1 MTRELHVSRAAR
13 ERFGVGDELFTLAG
27 GAVLANLRSVR
38 ALVAGLDAGRPP
50 ERRVGVAR
58 LNALGLIDEIL
69 HAIVGLYRRQGDPGA
84 VAAALDDL
92 DQRLGRDTVDATLR
106 RFVADFPP
114 VVVHRGGLAVDAY
127 LAGTSG
133 GVPNREVALEELLNL
148 WLTNQNTAAAPMADL
163 FADDELAVETAYPA
177 ISTGLQRFFAGRPP
191 FGPAGQDLVTLLRS
205 PAAAEPQS
213 LGGQL
218 RWIRTH
224 WADLLADAFGPDF
237 GDLFDRLL
245 TGLDI
250 AAEEERALG
259 LRGAGPGGGGT
270 SVVPT
275 FGGAEAEPEAF
286 SADLDWMPKVV
297 LMAKSTHVWLDQLSR
312 WYGREIR
319 VLDAIPDEELATLS
333 RRGFTALWLIGI
345 WERSLASERIKRMRG
360 NPDAVASAYS
370 LRDYAI
376 AADLGGEPAFE
387 RLRERARAHGI
398 RLASDMVPNHMGIDS
413 RWVIEHPGW
422 FLGLDEPP
430 YPAYSFT
437 GPDLSDDPRVG
448 IVLEDHYWDA
458 SDAAVVFKR
467 IDRATGAVRYLYH
480 GNDGTSMP
488 WNDTA
493 QLDYL
498 QAEVREAVIR
508 AILSVARRFPII
520 RFDAAMTLARRH
532 VQRLWF
538 PEPGSG
544 GGIPSR
550 AEHGL
555 GRDAFDAAMPVEFWR
570 EVVDR
575 VAAEV
580 PDTLLLAEA
589 FWLLEGYFVR
599 TLGMHRVYNSA
610 FMNMLRDERNAEYRL
625 VVRNTLE
632 FDPEVLKR
640 YVNFMNNPDERTAIE
655 QFGSGDKYIGV
666 CTLMAT
672 IPGLPMFGHGQV
684 EGFAEKYGMEYRRAY
699 WDERPD
705 ESLVGRH
712 EREIFPLLHRRW
724 LFAEVR
730 DFLFYDV
737 DDDAGHVN
745 EDVFA
750 YSNRA
755 GGERALV
762 VYHNRFASMAGR
774 VRDSVAFA
782 VKGGDGEKTLVR
794 ATLAHGLGL
803 PDDPGAVAIARDFL
817 DGREYLWTVGELRAT
832 GLAVRLDAYGRRILL
847 DWRIVPSADAAD
859 HRALAADLAGA
870 GVSSVE
876 VALADRRLRPIHEA
890 AARLVRGDAF
900 RPVLEVVDALRAGTV
915 APAAAVPVIDTLAAR
930 SVDALRAARA
940 AAGAPLDDAALYAAG
955 AGFRARLA
963 TAIRLATAGV
973 TSAGPGGTG
982 AGEPRPAGPS
992 MPGPIPEAPAGGDA
1006 APGTGPS
1013 ALGEEP
1019 PDETAAAFAFVA
1031 SVLQPRPATW
1041 ATLLGWLAGLA
1052 LAGVLGPDAAR
1063 GHGWFDRLSL
1073 GRTFADAARGLGL
1086 DEAAAW
1092 WSVETIRHLLAR
1104 PGEAALAAPPA
1115 ERPGRLVRAWFA
1127 DEELARW
1134 LGVNRYEGVAYLN
1147 RESFEEAL
1155 GWVAVLVAVAGD
1167 ADPAVPDAPA
1177 ARDLV
1182 DAWRLARRLESDAAE
1197 AGYQVGK
1204 LVELAGHTAS

>member
-1 MTRELHVSRAAR
+1 MTRELHVSRTAR
-13 ERFGVGDELFTLAG
+13 ERYGVDDALFTLSG
-27 GAVLANLRSVR
+27 RAVLANLRAVR
-38 ALVAGLDAGRPP
+38 ALAAGLDAAQPP
-50 ERRVGVAR
+50 ARRVGVAR

-69 HAIVGLYRRQGDPGA
+69 HALVGLYRRRGDPRA
-84 VAAALDDL
+84 MSDALEDL
-92 DQRLGRDTVDATLR
+92 DERLGVDAVDATLR
-106 RFVADFPP
+106 RFITDFPP
-114 VVVHRGGLAVDAY
+114 VAVHRGGLPVEAY
-127 LAGTSG
+127 LAGTTD
-133 GVPNREVALEELLNL
+133 GVPNREIALEELLNL
-148 WLTNQNTAAAPMADL
+148 WLTNRNSAAAPLAAL
-163 FADDELAVETAYPA
+163 FADDELTKETAYP
-177 ISTGLQRFFAGRPP
+177 GLTAGLRRFLAGRPR
-191 FGPAGQDLVTLLRS
+191 FGPDEQDLVTLLRS
-205 PAAAEPQS
+205 PAVAEPES

-224 WADLLADAFGPDF
+224 WADLLAEAFGDDF
-237 GDLFDRLL
+237 GGLFDRLL

-250 AAEEERALG
+250 VAEEERALS
-259 LRGAGPGGGGT
+259 LRGAGPGGG
-270 SVVPT
+270 SAAVLS

-286 SADLDWMPKVV
+286 STDLEWMPKVV

-319 VLDAIPDEELATLS
+319 TLDAVPEEELVTLA
-333 RRGFTALWLIGI
+333 RRGFTGLWLIGL

-387 RLRERARAHGI
+387 RLRDRAWRHGV
-398 RLASDMVPNHMGIDS
+398 RLASDMVPNHMGVDS
-413 RWVIEHPGW
+413 RWVIEHPEW
-422 FLGLDEPP
+422 FLSLDYPP
-430 YPAYSFT
+430 YPAYRFD
-437 GPDLSDDPRVG
+437 GPDLSDDGRVG
-448 IVLEDHYWDA
+448 IFIEDHYYDS

-467 IDRATGAVRYLYH
+467 LDRATGSVRYVYH

-493 QLDYL
+493 QLDY
-498 QAEVREAVIR
+498 ARADIREAVIQT
-508 AILSVARRFPII
+508 ILAVARRFPII

-532 VQRLWF
+532 VQRLWY

-550 AEHGL
+550 AEHGMTKA
-555 GRDAFDAAMPVEFWR
+555 AFDAAMPVEFWR

-589 FWLLEGYFVR
+589 FWLMEGYFVR

-640 YVNFMNNPDERTAIE
+640 YVNFMNNPDERTAVD
-655 QFGSGDKYIGV
+655 QFGRGDKYLGI
-666 CTLMAT
+666 CTLMVT

-705 ESLVGRH
+705 EDLVARH
-712 EREIFPLLHRRW
+712 EREVFPLLHRRW

-737 DDDAGHVN
+737 VDEAGHVN

-750 YSNRA
+750 YSNRS

-762 VYHNRFASMAGR
+762 VYHNRFGSMAGR
-774 VRDSVAFA
+774 IRDSVAFA

-794 ATLAHGLGL
+794 ATLAHGLAL
-803 PDDPGAVAIARDFL
+803 PDDPGAVAIARDPL
-817 DGREYLWTVGELRAT
+817 DGREYLWTVGELRER

-847 DWRIVPSADAAD
+847 DWRIVASAEATD

-870 GVSSVE
+870 GVPSVE
-876 VALADRRLRPIHEA
+876 FALADRRLRPIHEA
-890 AARLVRGDAF
+890 VARLVAADAF
-900 RPVLEVVDALRAGTV
+900 GPVLKLVGALRTGAV
-915 APAAAVPVIDTLAAR
+915 PAAAADPVVNGLAGRCA
-930 SVDALRAARA
+930 DALQGVRA
-940 AAGAPLDDAALYAAG
+940 AAGTPVDDTALDGLTER
-955 AGFRARLA
+955 FRTRLA
-963 TAIRLATAGV
+963 TAIRLVTTGV
-973 TSAGPGGTG
+973 AAAGPEPGPVG
-982 AGEPRPAGPS
+982 AGEP
-992 MPGPIPEAPAGGDA
+992 EAPQPA
-1006 APGTGPS
+1006 A
-1013 ALGEEP
+1013 AAP
-1019 PDETAAAFAFVA
+1019 PDEVAAAAAFVA
-1031 SVLQPRPATW
+1031 TALDPSPAPW
-1041 ATLLGWLAGLA
+1041 ATLLGWLAGGA
-1052 LAGVLGPDAAR
+1052 LAGVLAPDEER
-1063 GHGWFDRLSL
+1063 GHGWFDRLGL
-1073 GRTFADAARGLGL
+1073 GRTFADAARGMGL

-1104 PGEAALAAPPA
+1104 PGEAALAAPEA

-1127 DEELARW
+1127 DEELSRW
-1134 LGVNRYEGVAYLN
+1134 LGVNRYEGVAYLG
-1147 RESFEEAL
+1147 REAFEQAL
-1155 GWVAVLVAVAGD
+1155 AWVTVLVAVAGG
-1167 ADPAVPDAPA
+1167 ADPALPDAPGTRA
-1177 ARDLV
+1177 LL
-1182 DAWRLARRLESDAAE
+1182 DAWRLAARLESDAAE
-1197 AGYQVGK
+1197 AGYRVGR
-1204 LVELAGHTAS
+1204 LVELAGRVAG